1 MAGIELVKQQTPG
14 KCYEVT
20 VTVTFVRGGTV
31 ADETL
36 TLSPRQ
42 TTMPSLAELETL
54 IIMFSLLVFALFVL
68 TGMLNE
74 EGACSAGMAANTHT
88 HTPKMSAR
96 FIFLLLLL
104 VLL

>member
-1 MAGIELVKQQTPG
+1 MVQQQTPG

-36 TLSPRQ
+36 TLSPRR
-42 TTMPSLAELETL
+42 TMPSPAELETL
-54 IIMFSLLVFALFVL
+54 VIMFSLLVFALFAL

-74 EGACSAGMAANTHT
+74 DGARSSGTAANTHT
-88 HTPKMSAR
+88 HT
-96 FIFLLLLL
+96 
-104 VLL
+104 